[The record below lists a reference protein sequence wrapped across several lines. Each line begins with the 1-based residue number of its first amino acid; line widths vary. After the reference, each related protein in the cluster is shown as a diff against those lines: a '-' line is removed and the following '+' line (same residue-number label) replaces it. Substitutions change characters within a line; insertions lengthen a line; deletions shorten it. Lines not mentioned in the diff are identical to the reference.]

1 MEKEP
6 ETMLRF
12 GTIGTGWIANSYV
25 DGALDSGL
33 WQLTAVYSRTKEKG
47 LAFAAPYGVKT
58 VFTDLE
64 EMAATDK
71 IDAVYIASPN
81 KLHIEQARIFLEHGK
96 HVICEKPLS
105 AHAKDVAELQALA
118 KERRLIYLEAIMFMH
133 LPQRKLLKEALKK
146 IGDIS
151 VAKIDF
157 CQRSSKYDAYLA
169 GSLPNIFNPAL
180 ETGALMDLGVY
191 CVYPALYL
199 FGKPQNTLAV
209 SHLLASGADG
219 SDIVAMQ
226 YPDKLV
232 NLVFSKVGQA
242 GANTDFQGT
251 NGTVSVESISKLANI
266 SIRYNNGT
274 VEEVC
279 GEEEKFKLM
288 GYEAK
293 DFYRYITEPEA
304 SRVEYE
310 QCSALA
316 YDVSVYMEGIRKL
329 ANIRFPSDN

>member
-81 KLHIEQARIFLEHGK
+81 KLHI
-96 HVICEKPLS
+96 
-105 AHAKDVAELQALA
+105 
-118 KERRLIYLEAIMFMH
+118 YLEAIMFMH
-133 LPQRKLLKEALKK
+133 LPQRKLLEEALKK

-304 SRVEYE
+304 SRAEYE

-316 YDVSVYMEGIRKL
+316 YDVSVYMEEIRKL

>member
-1 MEKEP
+1 
-6 ETMLRF
+6 MLRF

-47 LAFAAPYGVKT
+47 LAFAAPYGVET

-81 KLHIEQARIFLEHGK
+81 KLHIEQARVFLEHGK

-105 AHAKDVAELQALA
+105 AHAKDVAELQA
-118 KERRLIYLEAIMFMH
+118 IMFMH
-133 LPQRKLLKEALKK
+133 LPQRKLLEEALKK

-199 FGKPQNTLAV
+199 FGNPQNTLAV

-232 NLVFSKVGQA
+232 NLVFSKAQTA
-242 GANTDFQGT
+242 LYPWSPSQNSPTSP
-251 NGTVSVESISKLANI
+251 SVITTAPW
-266 SIRYNNGT
+266 RR
-274 VEEVC
+274 
-279 GEEEKFKLM
+279 FA
-288 GYEAK
+288 AK
-293 DFYRYITEPEA
+293 KKN
-304 SRVEYE
+304 S
-310 QCSALA
+310 S
-316 YDVSVYMEGIRKL
+316 
-329 ANIRFPSDN
+329 

>member
-1 MEKEP
+1 M
-6 ETMLRF
+6 
-12 GTIGTGWIANSYV
+12 
-25 DGALDSGL
+25 
-33 WQLTAVYSRTKEKG
+33 AV
-47 LAFAAPYGVKT
+47 
-58 VFTDLE
+58 
-64 EMAATDK
+64 TDK

-81 KLHIEQARIFLEHGK
+81 KLHIEQARVFLEHGK

-118 KERRLIYLEAIMFMH
+118 KERGLIYLEAIMFMH
-133 LPQRKLLKEALKK
+133 LPQRKLLEEALKK

-151 VAKIDF
+151 VTKIDF

-304 SRVEYE
+304 SRAEYE

-316 YDVSVYMEGIRKL
+316 YDVSVYMEEIRKF